1 MPKRAHGEGSLLRR
15 KGTDVWYA
23 QYYRDGLQIRVSTK
37 TSVRQE
43 ALGILRRLMF
53 DSERGLASPAE
64 MKKISYGDLRAALI
78 ANYTERGNKSLAQRA
93 DGTESIVG
101 LPQLDK
107 FFGYEETTDAEGKL
121 SVKSPGAP
129 ITRLT
134 TDAARTFAKTRS
146 TEGAGAAMV
155 NRSLALLRRMLRI
168 AHEDN
173 KIQTVPKIRLLKEPP
188 ARKGFLELVKFEE
201 LLGLLPSHLRP
212 LVLFLYWCG
221 VRLGEALSIQ
231 WEQVD
236 LEARLIRLEEEQTK
250 NSEPRI
256 VPLPSVLVS
265 ELRGMEPKTG
275 RVFDGTNL
283 RVEWE
288 KACAACGL
296 GTRVKI
302 ECNRIVRSD
311 RKKPRHVKNV
321 WHRYNGL
328 IVHDLRRSAIRNL
341 INAGVPEKVAMQI
354 SGHKTRSVF
363 DRYHIVSA
371 GDVTAAMKRVEA
383 STVPAGNPAKV
394 LAGKKFSA
402 KLVQKRRL
410 HSLKATNTR

>member
-1 MPKRAHGEGSLLRR
+1 MPKRAHGEGSLLKR
-15 KGTDVWYA
+15 KGCQIWYG
-23 QYYRDGLQIRVSTK
+23 QYYRDGRQIRVSTGK
-37 TSVRQE
+37 SVKQE
-43 ALGILRRLMF
+43 ALGVLRRLMG

-64 MKKISYGDLRAALI
+64 LKKITYSDLRAALI

-107 FFGYEETTDAEGKL
+107 FFGYEESADGEGKL
-121 SVKSPGAP
+121 SVKSLGVPV
-129 ITRLT
+129 TRLT
-134 TDAARTFAKTRS
+134 TDAAREFARKRS
-146 TEGAGAAMV
+146 AEEAGPAMI

-188 ARKGFLELVKFEE
+188 ARKGFLELAKFEE
-201 LLGLLPSHLRP
+201 LQALLPGHLRP

-236 LEARLIRLEEEQTK
+236 LSAGLIRLEEDQTK

-256 VPLPSVLVS
+256 VPLPSVLLN
-265 ELRGMEPKTG
+265 ELRVSSTKQG

-296 GTRVKI
+296 GTREKV
-302 ECNRIVRSD
+302 EGERFLRTD
-311 RKKPRHVKNV
+311 REQPRRVKNV
-321 WHRYNGL
+321 WYRYNGL

-363 DRYHIVSA
+363 DRYHIVSV
-371 GDVTAAMKRVEA
+371 GDVTAAMRRVET
-383 STVPAGNPAKV
+383 STIQAGNPAKV
-394 LAGKKFSA
+394 LVGQKFSA
-402 KLVQKRRL
+402 KLVQKSRRR
-410 HSLKATNTR
+410 SSRAANTR

>member
-1 MPKRAHGEGSLLRR
+1 MSKRAHGEGSLLRR
-15 KGTDVWYA
+15 KGTDIWYA

-37 TSVRQE
+37 TTVRQE
-43 ALGILRRLMF
+43 ALGVLRRLMG

-64 MKKISYGDLRAALI
+64 LKKITYGDLRAALI

-101 LPQLDK
+101 LPQLDT
-107 FFGYEETTDAEGKL
+107 FFGYEEATNAVGKL
-121 SVKSPGAP
+121 SVKNPGATL
-129 ITRLT
+129 TRLT

-146 TEGAGAAMV
+146 AEGAGPAMI

-168 AHEDN
+168 AHEEN
-173 KIQTVPKIRLLKEPP
+173 KILSVPKIRLLKEPP
-188 ARKGFLELVKFEE
+188 ARKGFLELAKFEE
-201 LLGLLPSHLRP
+201 LLGLLPTHLRP
-212 LVLFLYWCG
+212 LILFLYWCG

-231 WEQVD
+231 FDQVD
-236 LEARLIRLEEEQTK
+236 IEAGLIRLEEDQTK
-250 NSEPRI
+250 IGEPRI

-265 ELRGMEPKTG
+265 ELRGAEPKTG

-302 ECNRIVRSD
+302 EGKRIVRSD
-311 RKKPRHVKNV
+311 RKQPRHVKNT
-321 WHRYNGL
+321 WYRYNGL

-341 INAGVPEKVAMQI
+341 IRAGVSEQVAMRI
-354 SGHKTRSVF
+354 SGHKTVSVF
-363 DRYHIVSA
+363 RRYNIVA
-371 GDVTAAMKRVEA
+371 TDDVVTAMRRLESA
-383 STVPAGNPAKV
+383 TV
-394 LAGKKFSA
+394 AGKTAITGSKVSA
-402 KLVQKRRL
+402 KLVQKRRR
-410 HSLKATNTR
+410 HSSNVTKTR